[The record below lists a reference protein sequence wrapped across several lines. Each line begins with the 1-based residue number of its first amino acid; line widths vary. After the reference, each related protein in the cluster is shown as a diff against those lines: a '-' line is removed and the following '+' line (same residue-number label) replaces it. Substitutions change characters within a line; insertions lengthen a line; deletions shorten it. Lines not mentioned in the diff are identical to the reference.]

1 MQKGDDFIHLLFFLC
16 RKILFL
22 FQIIVMEAKELV
34 VKILRPFI
42 SKYLIA
48 LVAFVVWIVFFDD
61 NNLRQHQKNLQE
73 LAQLEEQVAFYKQK
87 IEADKRKLYELQ
99 TNDENLEK
107 FAREQ
112 FFMKK
117 ADEDIYVIVEEN

>member
-1 MQKGDDFIHLLFFLC
+1 MD
-16 RKILFL
+16 
-22 FQIIVMEAKELV
+22 AKELGS
-34 VKILRPFI
+34 KIVRSI
-42 SKYLIA
+42 INKYTIA
-48 LVAFVVWIVFFDD
+48 LAAFVVWVIFFDD

-73 LAQLEEQVAFYKQK
+73 LAMLQEQVSFYKHK
-87 IEADKRKLYELQ
+87 IEADKRKLIELQ

-117 ADEDIYVIVEEN
+117 ANEEIYVIVEEN

>member
-1 MQKGDDFIHLLFFLC
+1 MD
-16 RKILFL
+16 
-22 FQIIVMEAKELV
+22 AKELGSKI
-34 VKILRPFI
+34 VKSIINKFTIVL
-42 SKYLIA
+42 A
-48 LVAFVVWIVFFDD
+48 AFVVWVMFFDD

-73 LAQLEEQVAFYKQK
+73 LAMLQEQVSFYKHK
-87 IEADKRKLYELQ
+87 IEADKRKLIELQ

-117 ADEDIYVIVEEN
+117 ANEEIYVIVEEN

>member
-1 MQKGDDFIHLLFFLC
+1 MK
-16 RKILFL
+16 
-22 FQIIVMEAKELV
+22 AKELV
-34 VKILRPFI
+34 VRILKPFI

-48 LVAFVVWIVFFDD
+48 FVLFVVWIMFFDE
-61 NNLRQHQKNLQE
+61 NNIRQHRQNLHE
-73 LAQLEEQVAFYKQK
+73 LALLEEQVDFYKHK

-99 TNDENLEK
+99 TNDANLEK

-112 FFMKK
+112 FLMKK

>member
-1 MQKGDDFIHLLFFLC
+1 MK
-16 RKILFL
+16 
-22 FQIIVMEAKELV
+22 AKELV

-117 ADEDIYVIVEEN
+117 ADEDIYVIVEEK

>member
-1 MQKGDDFIHLLFFLC
+1 MK
-16 RKILFL
+16 
-22 FQIIVMEAKELV
+22 AKELV
-34 VKILRPFI
+34 VKIIKPIFN
-42 SKYLIA
+42 KYLIA
-48 LVAFVVWIVFFDD
+48 LLAFVVWIVFFDD
-61 NNLRQHQKNLQE
+61 NSLLQHKKNIQE
-73 LAQLEEQVAFYKQK
+73 LDLLEEQVSFYKHK

-112 FFMKK
+112 FLMKK

>member
-1 MQKGDDFIHLLFFLC
+1 MD
-16 RKILFL
+16 
-22 FQIIVMEAKELV
+22 AKELGS
-34 VKILRPFI
+34 KII
-42 SKYLIA
+42 KSIINKYTIVLA
-48 LVAFVVWIVFFDD
+48 AFVVWVMFFDD

-73 LAQLEEQVAFYKQK
+73 LAMLQEQVSFYKHK
-87 IEADKRKLYELQ
+87 IEADKRKLIELQ

-117 ADEDIYVIVEEN
+117 ANEEIYVIVEEN